1 MKFVSDCKF
10 SRFVELLDWMVE
22 VSLRQ
27 SIIDICLDR
36 FMICLFLLK
45 AKRFEFSAGGRIM
58 LLTSA
63 I

>member
-10 SRFVELLDWMVE
+10 SRFVELLDWIVE
-22 VSLRQ
+22 VILCQ

-36 FMICLFLLK
+36 FMICFFLMK
-45 AKRFEFSAGGRIM
+45 AKRFEFFAGVRIV
-58 LLTSA
+58 LLASA